1 MYRLTYDPGVEAV
14 HDSLPPAASEP
25 LMLALADA
33 CHDPLLATQP
43 WGQADDRNRMIE
55 TGGVRALL
63 FVSYS
68 QKTLAVL
75 SIDTLT

>member
-14 HDSLPPAASEP
+14 HDSLPAAASEA
-25 LMLALADA
+25 LMLALARA

-43 WGQADDRNRMIE
+43 WGEADDRNRMIE
-55 TGGVRALL
+55 TETVRALL

-75 SIDTLT
+75 SIDSLT

>member
-1 MYRLTYDPGVEAV
+1 
-14 HDSLPPAASEP
+14 
-25 LMLALADA
+25 MLALADA
-33 CHDPLLATQP
+33 CHDPVLATQP